1 MRATL
6 LDPEMLLAING
17 LSGVSSQ
24 IALVTEIPSF
34 EAGLIAFLFVFLLM
48 GMMFYVLRTERQKTV
63 PAMNPLGPAETARFE
78 NPLSRS
84 DAPFLAM
91 VTLVIFELV
100 LDALIV
106 VSALQGMGSVAIGTM
121 LAVAA
126 FLAAAILIVYRDAY
140 MSEAFTRKPR
150 LEVVAARLLEGADK
164 GEDHD

>member
-1 MRATL
+1 
-6 LDPEMLLAING
+6 MLLAING

-24 IALVTEIPSF
+24 IVLVTEIPSF

-48 GMMFYVLRTERQKTV
+48 RMMFYVPRTERDKKV
-63 PAMNPLGPAETARFE
+63 PAMNALGPTETARFE
-78 NPLSRS
+78 NPLSGS

-91 VTLVIFELV
+91 ATLVILELA

-121 LAVAA
+121 LALAA
-126 FLAAAILIVYRDAY
+126 FLAAAILVVYKDAY

-150 LEVVAARLLEGADK
+150 LEEVASRLLEGTGR

>member
-1 MRATL
+1 MGSL
-6 LDPEMLLAING
+6 LDPEMLLAISG
-17 LSGVSSQ
+17 LSVAASQ
-24 IALVTEIPSF
+24 IVLVTEIPSF
-34 EAGLIAFLFVFLLM
+34 EAGLIAFLFVFLLV
-48 GMMFYVLRTERQKTV
+48 GMMFYVLRTERDKTI
-63 PAMNPLGPAETARFE
+63 PAMNALSRTETARFE

-91 VTLVIFELV
+91 VTLVILELA

-121 LAVAA
+121 LALAV
-126 FLAAAILIVYRDAY
+126 FLAAAILVVYRDAY

-150 LEVVAARLLEGADK
+150 LEVVASRLLEDADE